1 MSNTLLAI
9 EERTLTPEQVD
20 HLDARRRRGHAYLV
34 IGFQTGIVATV
45 LTMWSGQDL
54 TYSPTWHHPIFFW
67 NAIVGSASIFCL
79 LRGISLRRGINE
91 FFSY

>member
-1 MSNTLLAI
+1 MSNTLLPI
-9 EERTLTPEQVD
+9 EERTLTPDEVA

-34 IGFQTGIVATV
+34 VGFQTLIVATI
-45 LTMWSGQDL
+45 LTMWTGQDL

-67 NAIVGSASIFCL
+67 NAIVGLVSITCL
-79 LRGISLRRGINE
+79 LRGLSLRRGINE